1 MRRFFEPATAPAWLK
16 PVLTSLRAALGDIWD
31 VPLRL
36 KDYATADL
44 PAAADFAQGLV
55 YDRTA
60 VTVKWSDGTSWNGFQ
75 PADAQLAAIASLAP
89 AADQI
94 AYWTGAT
101 TAALAGFTAFG
112 RSLVDDADAA
122 AGRTTLGLGTAA
134 TRNTGTSGT
143 TVPLLDGVNSWSGA
157 QTFGPAAA
165 AAINVSGNRSL
176 ASWGA
181 AGPNLRVQANTL
193 TDTSTAGGGTV
204 SVQGANS
211 FGTPTLAATSS
222 GVTITNGVT
231 LYIAGPPAAGTNV
244 TIANPWAL
252 YVNTG
257 NVRIGGN
264 LTYTGAGTFGTS
276 VGDSHLFNGQATF
289 VESAGAAITLKDSN
303 SSGTAAA
310 VEMSI
315 VDQDNA
321 LVARI
326 GMESSANDDLYV
338 HSVAGIVRLMAADAL
353 QATVTTDGINLV
365 AGNWYAVNG
374 TQVVAARKTGWSA
387 DTGTASRAAQAT
399 YAGTAEAAYTQATI
413 QALMDAVQNLS
424 RTQKA
429 LKDDLIAHGLIGA

>member
-1 MRRFFEPATAPAWLK
+1 M
-16 PVLTSLRAALGDIWD
+16 S
-31 VPLRL
+31 
-36 KDYATADL
+36 
-44 PAAADFAQGLV
+44 
-55 YDRTA
+55 
-60 VTVKWSDGTSWNGFQ
+60 
-75 PADAQLAAIASLAP
+75 P
-89 AADQI
+89 AADQV

-101 TAALAGFTAFG
+101 AAALTGFTGFG

-122 AGRTTLGLGTAA
+122 AGRSTLGLGTAA
-134 TRNTGTSGT
+134 TRNIGTSGT
-143 TVPLLDGVNSWSGA
+143 SVPLLDGVNSWSGT
-157 QTFGPAAA
+157 QTFSPAAA
-165 AAINVSGNRSL
+165 AAISVSGNRSL

-181 AGPNLRVQANTL
+181 AGPNLRIVANTL

-211 FGTPTLAATSS
+211 FGTPSLAATSS

-276 VGDSHLFNGQATF
+276 VGDSHIFNGQATF

-315 VDQDNA
+315 IDQDNA
-321 LVARI
+321 VVARI

-338 HSVAGIVRLMAADAL
+338 HCRGGQCPADGGRCSPGDGHRRRHQSRLGQLVCDQRDAGSFRPLDRVVRGYRHGEE
-353 QATVTTDGINLV
+353 DGQRHLF
-365 AGNWYAVNG
+365 GHSRSYLHSG
-374 TQVVAARKTGWSA
+374 D
-387 DTGTASRAAQAT
+387 DTGVDGRSA
-399 YAGTAEAAYTQATI
+399 
-413 QALMDAVQNLS
+413 
-424 RTQKA
+424 
-429 LKDDLIAHGLIGA
+429 